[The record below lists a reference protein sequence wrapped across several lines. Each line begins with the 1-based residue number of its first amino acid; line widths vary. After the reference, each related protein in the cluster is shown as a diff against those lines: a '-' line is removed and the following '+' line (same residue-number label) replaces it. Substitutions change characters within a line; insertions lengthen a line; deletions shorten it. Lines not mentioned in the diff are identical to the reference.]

1 MGFDLYGERPTVKEG
16 TVKPKEIN
24 WDTATQEEKE
34 IYWEAQDNLERLT
47 QVITFVQMY
56 GDGDPFGILYV
67 KCVQIY

>member
-34 IYWEAQDNLERLT
+34 EQAQAPRRPRRG
-47 QVITFVQMY
+47 Q
-56 GDGDPFGILYV
+56 DGHRSRDRGRRAAAISF
-67 KCVQIY
+67 